1 MSKEAKSLDVQ
12 ILGRDFRVSCTDEEE
27 PELMRA
33 VEYLDRKMRDIRDQ
47 GKVIGTERIA
57 VMAALNIAHELL
69 TTRVPGGF
77 DVGEVKR
84 RMRSMQ
90 SAIDAALSSQ
100 DELF

>member
-12 ILGRDFRVSCTDEEE
+12 ILGRDFRISCTDEEE
-27 PELMRA
+27 PDLLHA

>member
-1 MSKEAKSLDVQ
+1 MSKEVETLDVQ
-12 ILGRDFRVSCTDEEE
+12 ILGRDFRISCTEDEK
-27 PELMRA
+27 PELLRA
-33 VEYLDRKMRDIRDQ
+33 VDYLDRKMRDIRDQ

-69 TTRVPGGF
+69 NTRVPGGF

-84 RMRSMQ
+84 RMHTLQ

-100 DELF
+100 DQLF

>member
-1 MSKEAKSLDVQ
+1 MRYWLMKS
-12 ILGRDFRVSCTDEEE
+12 E
-27 PELMRA
+27 PSEFSIDDLVAAPRQTTGWFGVRNYQA
-33 VEYLDRKMRDIRDQ
+33 RNFMRDIRDQ

-84 RMRSMQ
+84 RMRHMQ

-100 DELF
+100 DKLF

>member
-1 MSKEAKSLDVQ
+1 MTSEVKSLDVQ
-12 ILGRDFRVSCTDEEE
+12 ILGRDFRVSCTDEEK
-27 PELMRA
+27 PELLRA
-33 VEYLDRKMRDIRDQ
+33 VEFLDQKMRDIRDQ

-69 TTRVPGGF
+69 NTRVPGGF

-84 RMRSMQ
+84 RMRGMQ
-90 SAIDAALSSQ
+90 SAIDTALSSQ